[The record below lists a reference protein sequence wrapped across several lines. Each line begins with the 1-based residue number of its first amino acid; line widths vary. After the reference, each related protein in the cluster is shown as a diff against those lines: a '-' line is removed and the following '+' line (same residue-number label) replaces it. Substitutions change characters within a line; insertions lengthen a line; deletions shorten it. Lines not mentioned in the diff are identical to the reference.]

1 MGHSSERCEV
11 PASPPWTHP
20 ASGKTL
26 PKYFISLP
34 SVHSF
39 YKNWPDILLYIPS
52 TVQGALGLKRWKYSV
67 FLLWNSSWRREM
79 RQEETEREWVLSSSE
94 LHYNLCTIKKEQ
106 GAVTEVT
113 CLPGLIRR
121 MSFTVPQFPH
131 LQNRDNNRTFLKGL
145 ERGING
151 YMIHVRCSE
160 HCLVYRTHY
169 RNVCCH
175 YHHFQLRQ
183 GVVWGLWLSGE
194 KRSQLFKR
202 VCRLLAKP
210 SSS

>member
-1 MGHSSERCEV
+1 MQNRKRQQKLGLRAQRDASCKAKKWAPEGHGFSEKIIVLEMGHSSERREV

-113 CLPGLIRR
+113 CLPGPIRR

-151 YMIHVRCSE
+151 
-160 HCLVYRTHY
+160 
-169 RNVCCH
+169 
-175 YHHFQLRQ
+175 
-183 GVVWGLWLSGE
+183 
-194 KRSQLFKR
+194 
-202 VCRLLAKP
+202 
-210 SSS
+210 